1 MADDSAAP
9 SILKL
14 PENLDLN
21 AASAM
26 HVQLTDLRGTEVE
39 VDASE
44 VRKSGAQG
52 VQVLLAA
59 KKTWD
64 VDEKHFAIG
73 EMSEAFEKTLK
84 LLGISGDILPLKE
97 TA

>member
-1 MADDSAAP
+1 MGDENEAP

-14 PENLDLN
+14 PDNLDLN
-21 AASAM
+21 AVSAM
-26 HVQLTDLRGTEVE
+26 HAQLIGLKGHPVE
-39 VDASE
+39 VDAAD

-52 VQVLLAA
+52 IQVLLAA

-64 VDEKHFAIG
+64 ADGAEFVIG
-73 EMSEAFEKTLK
+73 NMSQAFENTLK
-84 LLGISGDILPLKE
+84 LLGISGDVLPSKE